1 MKLLHIMT
9 DGPAEL
15 PNRIIEAQSA
25 DNEIKVI
32 DLSQS
37 TVSYDYDAVI
47 DAIFTCDKV
56 ISW

>member
-15 PNRIIEAQSA
+15 PERIIEAQSA
-25 DNEIKVI
+25 DNEVEIV
-32 DLSQS
+32 DLSHGDIS
-37 TVSYDYDAVI
+37 YDAVI
-47 DAIFTCDKV
+47 DAIFSCDRV